1 MNRVQFPLR
10 SVLPQLASISLL
22 VACSGSVSDPDS
34 MAPGAVG
41 PASSQG
47 AGAPVGSA
55 GPAAGGTAAGG
66 VAPGG
71 AVPGAAGT
79 AGGTPGATPA
89 VPGEAGGTPAA
100 PGESPATPGDATCI
114 GEDTAASKR
123 IVRLSFNQI
132 ANSIGTLIEPS
143 LAPVLVDD
151 NQVLDS
157 KNRAFPPLQSPRE
170 GNAITDGQW
179 TTVDAMASE
188 GAQYVFDNFEAV
200 TGCGAQPTDACAQ
213 EYLAEFAQKAYRRP
227 LTADE
232 QTRVTA
238 LYAELTGEIGA
249 TINEAVQHG
258 VYAILQAPQFVYR
271 TELGPDFTVDGAMT
285 QHELAS
291 ALSYFLTD
299 DMPDQTLLDAA
310 AANQLTTP
318 EAIGAQVE
326 RILGTDAAKKNLQD
340 AMFSY
345 FNFQGIENII
355 ISDLTDGVKASM
367 IHEGELFLE
376 NTLWGGSLN
385 DLLLSRQSVVNE
397 GLAEI
402 YGIAPFPQPGTT
414 PDADGFAPVELPE
427 DRAGIATMPG
437 FLSSRSKPE
446 GTSVVGRG
454 LLIKN
459 ALLCTD
465 TPPPPA
471 NIAETLAAL
480 EEEAPPNETERDKAV
495 YRANAAECA
504 GCHTTFDPYGLAL
517 ENYDVVGRWRTEYEF
532 EDGSPP
538 VTIDASV
545 TLPDQIGG
553 GMAVGMADVV
563 QQITSSE
570 TFAKCMG
577 RNLLNYALADTSAG
591 SAQITSC
598 STQRVADAYAAEPEK
613 TFSSLIKAVAVSA
626 AFSNRSQG
634 GAAQ

>member
-22 VACSGSVSDPDS
+22 VACSGSVEDPNT
-34 MAPGAVG
+34 MLPGAPG
-41 PASSQG
+41 PASSVPG
-47 AGAPVGSA
+47 GGPAGSA
-55 GPAAGGTAAGG
+55 GPAAGAT
-66 VAPGG
+66 GG
-71 AVPGAAGT
+71 AATPGVGAPAGSGT
-79 AGGTPGATPA
+79 AGAVPGATPA
-89 VPGEAGGTPAA
+89 VPGEPGDPAVPGATPAD
-100 PGESPATPGDATCI
+100 PGATPCI

-132 ANSIGTLIEPS
+132 ANSIGTLLEPS
-143 LAPVLVDD
+143 LSAELVDTND
-151 NQVLDS
+151 VLDS

-213 EYLAEFAQKAYRRP
+213 EYLAEFAEKAYRRP

-271 TELGPDFTVDGAMT
+271 TELGADLTVDGAMT

-318 EAIGAQVE
+318 DAIGAQVE
-326 RILGTDAAKKNLQD
+326 RILGTDAAKRNLQD

-345 FNFQGIENII
+345 FNFQGIQNII
-355 ISDLTDGVKASM
+355 IADLTDGVKASM

-376 NTLWGGSLN
+376 NTLWNGSLN
-385 DLLLSRQSVVNE
+385 DLLLSRQSVINE

-427 DRAGIATMPG
+427 NRAGIATMPG

-459 ALLCTD
+459 AFLCTD

-480 EEEAPPNETERDKAV
+480 EEEAPPDQTERDKAQ
-495 YRANAAECA
+495 YRAEAAECA

-517 ENYDVVGRWRTEYEF
+517 ENYDIVGRWRTEYDEF
-532 EDGSPP
+532 NPP
-538 VTIDASV
+538 IAIDASV
-545 TLPDQIGG
+545 TLPEQIGG
-553 GMAVGMADVV
+553 GMAANMTDVV

-570 TFAKCMG
+570 AFAKCMG

-613 TFSSLIKAVAVSA
+613 TFSSLVKSVAVSA